1 MIWRASSLVRSR
13 PKRGTKAWR
22 LTPSQRFL
30 TATNQGEARRQAA
43 VELAAAEQMILQDLS
58 TGTAPDAALPVA
70 LALEEE
76 AVGAAGFVDQL
87 LQLFEHPA
95 MLFAGFRVHWTHA
108 FVRAPRRGA

>member
-1 MIWRASSLVRSR
+1 MGIEDVPAA
-13 PKRGTKAWR
+13 AWR
-22 LTPSQRFL
+22 RAEEHAVAKIFDGREP
-30 TATNQGEARRQAA
+30 GEARRQAA